1 MLRLLSQ
8 ETILFLLPFAAY
20 AALLIA
26 RQRLP
31 FLREAWSGQL
41 IVALSAAGLMLAI
54 VGLLALGLFS
64 ARHKGT
70 YRPAHLENGRLI
82 QGHME

>member
-8 ETILFLLPFAAY
+8 ETFLFLLPFGAY
-20 AALLIA
+20 AMLLVA

-41 IVALSAAGLMLAI
+41 IVALSAAGLTLAI
-54 VGLLALGLFS
+54 IGLLALGLFS
-64 ARHKGT
+64 ARHRGA
-70 YRPAHLENGRLI
+70 YQPAHLDHERLI